1 MKKKMSAAI
10 AVMMI
15 LNTTAGIAKADVVEK
30 LTKSGQLSQEIVNGL
45 DSYVSVL
52 NNRLGRLN
60 ENQKVE
66 AAKALNES
74 ILGINAEIASLKELL
89 EQMKKAEASPE
100 LLQNIAT
107 VQAKLESFSELSSLL
122 IGGSGMILG
131 IGGVTLQDIS
141 KFSDAIKTTQGKL
154 GIAVF
159 LAGAV
164 FLAYKIAQP
173 TSPIVA
179 QTTAELEQLKKERD
193 QAIAA
198 RAQEILNSY
207 KANSS
212 YNNLDEISD
221 QKAIEALITKLQG
234 QATKL
239 QKSLDALMLA
249 YNNEINRTTIIV
261 HEQNTV
267 TNENGVVIDQTVDLQ
282 EEGGSSS
289 SKQKH

>member
-1 MKKKMSAAI
+1 
-10 AVMMI
+10 
-15 LNTTAGIAKADVVEK
+15 
-30 LTKSGQLSQEIVNGL
+30 
-45 DSYVSVL
+45 YVSVL